1 MNDIISE
8 AVTPTTYIS
17 LRKATEIS
25 KEIYRDYPAI
35 NQGFIKLVNE
45 HGYNMAVKLA
55 AEHDDPSDDMLI
67 DSVFHAIMADDTSK
81 YMRVPEMDRHTKEGK
96 AQFESMLS
104 LAHDSGKTMVQAHL
118 WDKAESLTVAAK
130 ASEFTFLPGTG
141 NQRRELSIIADAE
154 VYRDNKL
161 LFTIPIKGQIDML
174 HIIYEG
180 DSVLVDYKTVPT
192 SSFEAVRRKARDSE
206 WPLQAFTYVM
216 LAEGMLRDKV
226 AGVLYLVS
234 GKDTGATRAYSFN
247 GESLAFGGTSLIRGL
262 IRIHNQRNNPTMRD
276 DVYFGVSKL

>member
-8 AVTPTTYIS
+8 AVTSTTDIR
-17 LRKATEIS
+17 LNKATEIS
-25 KEIYRDYPAI
+25 NEIYRDYPAI
-35 NQGFIKLVNE
+35 NQSFIKLVNE

-55 AEHDDPSDDMLI
+55 AEPNDPTDDMLI

-81 YMRVPEMDRHTKEGK
+81 YMRVPEMDRRTKEGK
-96 AQFESMLS
+96 AQYESMLS
-104 LAHDSGKTMVQAHL
+104 LAHDSGKTMVQEHL

-141 NQRRELSIIADAE
+141 NRRRELSIIADAE

-161 LFTIPIKGQIDML
+161 LFTIPIKGQIDLL
-174 HIIYEG
+174 HILE
-180 DSVLVDYKTVPT
+180 DNTVLVDYKTAQT

-216 LAEGMLRDKV
+216 LAEGMMRDKV
-226 AGVLYLVS
+226 VGVLYLVS
-234 GKDTGATRAYSFN
+234 GKDTGATRAYTFN
-247 GESLAFGGTSLIRGL
+247 EESLAFGRTSLIRGL

-276 DVYFGVSKL
+276 DVYFGVSTL

>member
-8 AVTPTTYIS
+8 AVTSTTDIR
-17 LRKATEIS
+17 LNKATEIS
-25 KEIYRDYPAI
+25 NEIYRDYPAI
-35 NQGFIKLVNE
+35 NQSFIKLVNE

-55 AEHDDPSDDMLI
+55 AEPNDPTDDMLI

-81 YMRVPEMDRHTKEGK
+81 YMRVPEMDRRTKEGK

-104 LAHDSGKTMVQAHL
+104 LAHDSGKTMVQEHL

-141 NQRRELSIIADAE
+141 NRRRELSIIADAE
-154 VYRDNKL
+154 VFRDNKL

-174 HIIYEG
+174 QILE
-180 DSVLVDYKTVPT
+180 DNTVLVDYKTAPT

-206 WPLQAFTYVM
+206 WPLQAFTYTM
-216 LAEGMLRDKV
+216 LAEGMMRDKV
-226 AGVLYLVS
+226 VGVLYLVS
-234 GKDTGATRAYSFN
+234 GKDTGATRAYTFN
-247 GESLAFGGTSLIRGL
+247 EESLAFGRTSLIRGL

-276 DVYFGVSKL
+276 DVYFGVSTL

>member
-8 AVTPTTYIS
+8 AVTSTTDIR
-17 LRKATEIS
+17 LIKATEIS
-25 KEIYRDYPAI
+25 NEIYRDYPAI
-35 NQGFIKLVNE
+35 NQSFIKLVNE

-55 AEHDDPSDDMLI
+55 VERDDPSDDMLI

-96 AQFESMLS
+96 AQYDSMLS
-104 LAHDSGKTMVQAHL
+104 LAHDSGKTMVQEHL

-141 NQRRELSIIADAE
+141 NRRRELSIIADAE
-154 VYRDNKL
+154 VFRDNKL

-174 HIIYEG
+174 HILE
-180 DSVLVDYKTVPT
+180 DNTVLVDYKTTQT

-216 LAEGMLRDKV
+216 LAEGMMRDKV
-226 AGVLYLVS
+226 VGVLYLVS
-234 GKDTGATRAYSFN
+234 GKDTGATRAYTFN
-247 GESLAFGGTSLIRGL
+247 EDSLAFGRTSLIRGL

-276 DVYFGVSKL
+276 DVYFGVSTL

>member
-8 AVTPTTYIS
+8 VVTPTTDIR
-17 LRKATEIS
+17 LTKATEIS
-25 KEIYRDYPAI
+25 NEAYRDYPAI
-35 NQGFIKLVNE
+35 NQSFIKLVNE

-96 AQFESMLS
+96 AQYDSMLS
-104 LAHDSGKTMVQAHL
+104 LAHDSNKTMVQEHL

-130 ASEFTFLPGTG
+130 ASETYFTPSTG
-141 NQRRELSIIADAE
+141 NRRRELSIIADAE
-154 VYRDNKL
+154 VFRDNKL
-161 LFTIPIKGQIDML
+161 LFTIPIKGQIDLL
-174 HIIYEG
+174 HILE
-180 DSVLVDYKTVPT
+180 DNTVLVDYKTAQT

-206 WPLQAFTYVM
+206 WPLQAFTYTM
-216 LAEGMLRDKV
+216 LAEGMMRDKV
-226 AGVLYLVS
+226 VGVLYLVS
-234 GKDTGATRAYSFN
+234 GKDTGATRAYTFN
-247 GESLAFGGTSLIRGL
+247 EESLAFGRTSLIRGL

-276 DVYFGVSKL
+276 DVYFGVSTL

>member
-1 MNDIISE
+1 MHDIISE
-8 AVTPTTYIS
+8 VVTPTTYIS

-96 AQFESMLS
+96 AQYDSMLS
-104 LAHDSGKTMVQAHL
+104 LAHDSGKTMVQEHL

-141 NQRRELSIIADAE
+141 NRRRELSIIADAE
-154 VYRDNKL
+154 VFRDNKL

>member
-8 AVTPTTYIS
+8 VVTPTTYIS
-17 LRKATEIS
+17 LIKATEIS
-25 KEIYRDYPAI
+25 NEAYRDYPAI
-35 NQGFIKLVNE
+35 NQSFIKLVNE

-81 YMRVPEMDRHTKEGK
+81 YMRVPEMDRRTKEGK

-104 LAHDSGKTMVQAHL
+104 LAHDSGKTMVQEHL

-130 ASEFTFLPGTG
+130 ASESTFVEGVG
-141 NQRRELSIIADAE
+141 DQRREISIIADAE
-154 VYRDNKL
+154 VYRDDKL
-161 LFTIPIKGQIDML
+161 LFTIPVKGQIDLL
-174 HIIYEG
+174 HVIEAN
-180 DSVLVDYKTVPT
+180 SVLVDYKTAPT

-206 WPLQAFTYVM
+206 WPLQAFTYTM
-216 LAEGMLRDKV
+216 LAESMLRDKV
-226 AGVLYLVS
+226 VGILYLVS
-234 GKDTGATRAYSFN
+234 GKDTGATRAYTFSQD
-247 GESLAFGGTSLIRGL
+247 SLQFGRTSLIRGL

>member
-8 AVTPTTYIS
+8 VVTPTTDIR
-17 LRKATEIS
+17 LATATEIS
-25 KEIYRDYPAI
+25 NEAYRGYPAI
-35 NQGFIKLVNE
+35 NQSFIKLVNE

-55 AEHDDPSDDMLI
+55 AERDDPSDDMLI

-81 YMRVPEMDRHTKEGK
+81 YMRVPEMERRTKEGK

-104 LAHDSGKTMVQAHL
+104 LAHDSGKTMVQEHL

-130 ASEFTFLPGTG
+130 ASEFTFVPGTG

-174 HIIYEG
+174 HVIEG
-180 DSVLVDYKTVPT
+180 SSVLVDYKTAPT

-206 WPLQAFTYVM
+206 WPLQAFTYTM
-216 LAEGMLRDKV
+216 LAEGMMRDKV
-226 AGVLYLVS
+226 VGVLYLVS
-234 GKDTGATRAYSFN
+234 GKDTGATRAYTFN
-247 GESLAFGGTSLIRGL
+247 QESLAFGRTSLIRGL